1 MDDGTGGV
9 IRRERSDPG
18 SLDREDLK
26 KASAC
31 RAKPTPPLLFV
42 HGAAHGAWCWDEHF
56 IPWFT
61 ERGFQAVALDLRGH
75 GSRRGSPLRWVPLSA
90 YVEDVNEAA
99 AKLERPP
106 VLVGHSVGGSVV
118 ERYLSAGGRAAGAV
132 LASPVPHNLVGFA
145 MRYSRANPVRFLT
158 MLATLSFK
166 PMVGTPGAFSIFFS
180 PAMPRNEIARL
191 QAYAQEESFRAFL
204 DGVLTPLARPR
215 PAAVPTLVVAG
226 SEDAMF
232 TVDEERKIADYHRAE
247 FDLLPGIGHDL
258 MLDVGWEGVAERI
271 ARFVRSLSSSP
282 ASSHETQGSE

>member
-1 MDDGTGGV
+1 
-9 IRRERSDPG
+9 
-18 SLDREDLK
+18 LK
-26 KASAC
+26 KAWAH
-31 RAKPTPPLLFV
+31 RARPTPPLLFV

-166 PMVGTPGAFSIFFS
+166 PMVGTPSAFSIFFS
-180 PAMPRNEIARL
+180 PSMPRNEIARL

-215 PAAVPTLVVAG
+215 PAAVPTLVVTG

-282 ASSHETQGSE
+282 ASSQETQGSE